1 MSRRRDKIRTRRRQ
15 PVQQELVTIEIPD
28 VTSPAFKA
36 EAHRQSLAIAHSPYE
51 KTDQDFIDAISDW
64 DDE

>member
-1 MSRRRDKIRTRRRQ
+1 MRRRRDKVTHRRQ
-15 PVQQELVTIEIPD
+15 PLQQELVAIEMPD

-51 KTDQDFIDAISDW
+51 KMDQEFIDAISDW
-64 DDE
+64 NGE